1 MESFHSLA
9 GFQKLL
15 ILRQARGNEIIGVAG
30 GLRVEVCQDR
40 NRASSCF
47 CRETQNSP
55 ALNLSLTIT
64 SYASFHKSSKV
75 LIRSENRGSRAD

>member
-1 MESFHSLA
+1 
-9 GFQKLL
+9 
-15 ILRQARGNEIIGVAG
+15 VAG

-75 LIRSENRGSRAD
+75 LIRSERTGDHELTETCRTTFSMRCP